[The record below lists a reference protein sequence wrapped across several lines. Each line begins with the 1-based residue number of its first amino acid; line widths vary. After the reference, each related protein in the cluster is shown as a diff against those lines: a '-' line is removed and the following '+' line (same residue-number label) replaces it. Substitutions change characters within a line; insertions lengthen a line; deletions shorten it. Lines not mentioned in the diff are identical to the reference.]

1 MSIDERRAL
10 EALKDSSAFPAD
22 INEDSEDFTFGDV
35 WDGSD
40 ALPISHAGGEFGDL
54 ARGVLEEVW
63 RLNDHDGAR
72 SVRHDNR
79 TRRDRVLRRND
90 AFNEQVPAMSEAYLL
105 WSLEKSQKGFKNFFD
120 RLRSEETDEAND
132 LDGGQWPMM
141 VVDAFFAEKLLLK
154 ISSRDRTIASA
165 MVRQG
170 VMPCSPISPV
180 VGITLETLEF
190 YRVAHLRSPHL
201 SIQAFVKTMSDLRGV
216 EFHRHLS
223 RQFSIAFDLYH
234 QIRRTVASVLMTS
247 LQRDSPD
254 WRLKHAC
261 PACTYLLTDED
272 QLRFKML
279 YAMDGNDSLKRV
291 IRRSLNDDDDN
302 NNTPGTSSELPTGQL
317 FVSDRYLARDFVDQ
331 FSQDASRNSGQEN
344 APEEN
349 SCEGRWKNMDD
360 SKTQKAWGIYDETGI
375 FVAVCRHG
383 FCLVITDMVQS
394 GELAK
399 YPLAVVSKLLD
410 AFGDNLG
417 GGYDIGCQ
425 FNTTLNNSSIGAL
438 ARSLHHTCLVG
449 AFHGHA
455 HRRLCQLFS
464 LTTYIKG
471 LGIEDLETCERTFS
485 KSNSLASPLRYTSI
499 FHRKQAIDSYFE
511 HNDDLEVF
519 SNLSNFLYGNYKQA
533 LDILTNGNDVLPN
546 AMRDLG
552 VTDVGVFESWLE
564 EEKAYLKGL
573 TREPEEETL
582 QMEYWQRLVSLG
594 ASNDALD
601 AAMNLFGTPSRHCD
615 ITGSYDAQVTNTR
628 KTESTRRHVLED
640 YERNLKLVQ
649 ALECKLDIITR
660 WVPDDGEWQRVGRLV
675 ANRKYQRAL
684 DRLEG
689 LVVARIFEL
698 AKMNKA
704 GTGYKLR
711 KHIAKALQTRS
722 AAIRS
727 ALNTYNNIASAMFPP
742 RQILKWDEVVEY
754 AFLAD
759 FDLLRN
765 ARVDVSQTPWSSP
778 AARSAMDL
786 HFKMCRAQE
795 EISRLNVEVCEDQLK
810 ATSPALAHQVAIHR
824 NIRGRFNS
832 RHLKCLH
839 DISKL
844 PGFSGTVVPG
854 VSARTG
860 PGESA
865 SAPNAR
871 TPANMFTGRI
881 PAHNPSSPVG
891 ADTQEDLD
899 EEEVTEE
906 VTEEAS
912 RSLHNVLLIADDL
925 SRLQLI
931 DNVELE

>member
-10 EALKDSSAFPAD
+10 KALQDSSALPTD

-63 RLNDHDGAR
+63 RLNDRNGAR
-72 SVRHDNR
+72 TVRCDNR

-90 AFNEQVPAMSEAYLL
+90 AFNEQVPALSEAYLL

-154 ISSRDRTIASA
+154 ISSRARTIASA

-201 SIQAFVKTMSDLRGV
+201 SIQAFVKTMSDLHGV

-291 IRRSLNDDDDN
+291 IRRSLNDDDDDDN
-302 NNTPGTSSELPTGQL
+302 NNTPGTSSELPTSQL
-317 FVSDRYLARDFVDQ
+317 FISDRYLARDFVDQ
-331 FSQDASRNSGQEN
+331 FSQDASRDSGQEKQLNVSQN

-383 FCLVITDMVQS
+383 FCLLITDMVQS

-399 YPLAVVSKLLD
+399 YPLAVVAKLLD

-485 KSNSLASPLRYTSI
+485 KSNSLASPLRYTTI

-519 SNLSNFLYGNYKQA
+519 SNLSNFLYSNYKQA

-573 TREPEEETL
+573 AREPEEETL
-582 QMEYWQRLVSLG
+582 QMEYWQRLV
-594 ASNDALD
+594 A
-601 AAMNLFGTPSRHCD
+601 
-615 ITGSYDAQVTNTR
+615 NTR

-649 ALECKLDIITR
+649 ALECKLDINVR

-765 ARVDVSQTPWSSP
+765 ARADISQTPWSSP

-795 EISRLNVEVCEDQLK
+795 EISRLNVEVHRLVTYIRDEDIYLQVCEDQLK

-832 RHLKCLH
+832 RHLKRLH

-844 PGFSGTVVPG
+844 PSFSGTVVPG

-860 PGESA
+860 PGE
-865 SAPNAR
+865 R
-871 TPANMFTGRI
+871 
-881 PAHNPSSPVG
+881 

-912 RSLHNVLLIADDL
+912 RSLHKVLLITDDL

>member
-1 MSIDERRAL
+1 
-10 EALKDSSAFPAD
+10 
-22 INEDSEDFTFGDV
+22 
-35 WDGSD
+35 
-40 ALPISHAGGEFGDL
+40 
-54 ARGVLEEVW
+54 
-63 RLNDHDGAR
+63 
-72 SVRHDNR
+72 
-79 TRRDRVLRRND
+79 
-90 AFNEQVPAMSEAYLL
+90 
-105 WSLEKSQKGFKNFFD
+105 
-120 RLRSEETDEAND
+120 
-132 LDGGQWPMM
+132 
-141 VVDAFFAEKLLLK
+141 
-154 ISSRDRTIASA
+154 
-165 MVRQG
+165 
-170 VMPCSPISPV
+170 MPCSPISPV

-201 SIQAFVKTMSDLRGV
+201 SIQAFVKTMSDLCGV

-582 QMEYWQRLVSLG
+582 QMEYWQRLV
-594 ASNDALD
+594 
-601 AAMNLFGTPSRHCD
+601 
-615 ITGSYDAQVTNTR
+615 TNTR

-795 EISRLNVEVCEDQLK
+795 EISRLNVEVRRLVTYIRDEDIYLQVCEDQLK

-906 VTEEAS
+906 
-912 RSLHNVLLIADDL
+912 
-925 SRLQLI
+925 LI